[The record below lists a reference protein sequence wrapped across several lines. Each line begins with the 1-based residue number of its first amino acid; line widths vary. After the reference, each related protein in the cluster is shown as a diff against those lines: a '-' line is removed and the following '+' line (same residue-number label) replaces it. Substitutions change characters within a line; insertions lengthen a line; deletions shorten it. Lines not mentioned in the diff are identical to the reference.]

1 MEGLLTL
8 REGKKKGEVGEEEVR
23 WLQVGCLLVRWLLL
37 ELREGMSERTMARR
51 TGGHD
56 ARFCEI

>member
-1 MEGLLTL
+1 M